1 MDLEKTKLVERAR
14 GSMLRTGALL
24 FFGFASVLLISS
36 LASRHAA
43 SSELNGPVS
52 VSSTGSAT
60 LSLKGAAR
68 I

>member
-1 MDLEKTKLVERAR
+1 MDLEKTKLAERAR
-14 GSMLRTGALL
+14 GSWLRTGALL

-43 SSELNGPVS
+43 SSEIGAAVS
-52 VSSTGSAT
+52 VSSTGSAAFAHK
-60 LSLKGAAR
+60 SAAR

>member
-14 GSMLRTGALL
+14 GSWLRTGALL

-43 SSELNGPVS
+43 SSELGGALS
-52 VSSTGSAT
+52 ISSTGSAT
-60 LSLKGAAR
+60 LAHKSAAR